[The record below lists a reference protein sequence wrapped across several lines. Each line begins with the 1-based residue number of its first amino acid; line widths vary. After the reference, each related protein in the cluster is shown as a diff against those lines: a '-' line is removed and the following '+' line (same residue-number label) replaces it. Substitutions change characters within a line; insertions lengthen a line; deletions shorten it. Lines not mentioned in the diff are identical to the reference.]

1 MKLNENFDYLYLKE
15 RTQSKYDFKDYLTRI
30 EKDSIKA
37 ILKLCEEQ
45 EKTINKLET
54 EIKAMNCMHGG
65 FTLNNEELKKYILK
79 DRLNTIVYSQQLLS
93 IQISDLR
100 KEIEGDTYAK

>member
-1 MKLNENFDYLYLKE
+1 MKLNENLDYIYLTSRMQYKYDKDDYLPVCLK
-15 RTQSKYDFKDYLTRI
+15 DA
-30 EKDSIKA
+30 IKG

-45 EKTINKLET
+45 EIKIDKLET

-65 FTLNNEELKKYILK
+65 FTLNNEKLKKYMIK
-79 DRLNTIVYSQQLLS
+79 DRLDNIVYSQQLLS

-100 KEIEGDTYAK
+100 KEIEGDPDAK